1 MNVARAG
8 KSLSIRFKLFML
20 ISSVVAGLVALL
32 ALYFVSRQVAM
43 LERTALGKGE
53 LLAHQVRTS
62 VAFDDKETARE
73 VFEAAHQSPEIL
85 HLALF
90 RADGGLLY
98 ADGSGDLRAP
108 AAVTA
113 SRLEVDGNRM
123 RVVAPVVSV
132 EGPRGALV
140 IELDRARLQADIR
153 AVRLGAL
160 AIGGA
165 GLLAGLLA
173 AWLVGTSFAR
183 RIERVTR
190 SAAAV
195 AAGDLSQPHI
205 EEKSRDE
212 IGQLAEAFNAMV
224 GSLNVLV
231 QKLSET
237 SAQLEGASD
246 SFLDVV
252 RFHGDDMR
260 DAAQRVEEVIRQGAS
275 QEGLNDAVVHVER
288 LAQGARGVSD
298 GLVPGF
304 IELREY
310 ADHLNGVIGGFKVT
324 QRVPEGQEASA

>member
-8 KSLSIRFKLFML
+8 KSLSIRFKLFIL
-20 ISSVVAGLVALL
+20 ISGVVAGVVAFL
-32 ALYFVSRQVAM
+32 ALYFMSRQVAM
-43 LERTALGKGE
+43 LEQTAMAKAE
-53 LLAHQVRTS
+53 LLAQQVRTS
-62 VAFDDKETARE
+62 IAFDDKETARE
-73 VFEAAHQSPEIL
+73 VFEAAHHSPEIL

-98 ADGSGDLRAP
+98 ADGSGELRAP
-108 AAVTA
+108 AAV
-113 SRLEVDGNRM
+113 SVPRFEVDGERM
-123 RVVAPVVSV
+123 RVIAPVVSV

-140 IELDRARLQADIR
+140 VELDRARLQADIR

-183 RIERVTR
+183 RIGRVTR
-190 SAAAV
+190 CATAV
-195 AAGDLSQPHI
+195 AAGDLSQPSV
-205 EEKSRDE
+205 EERSGDE
-212 IGQLAEAFNAMV
+212 IGQMVVAFNSMV
-224 GSLNVLV
+224 ENLRSLV

-252 RFHGDDMR
+252 RFHGDDMK
-260 DAAQRVEEVIRQGAS
+260 DAAQRVEEVIRQRAS
-275 QEGLNDAVVHVER
+275 QDGMGEAVAHVER
-288 LAQGARGVSD
+288 LTQGARGVSD

-304 IELREY
+304 IELRQY
-310 ADHLNGVIGGFKVT
+310 ADHLNGVIGGFKVA
-324 QRVPEGQEASA
+324 PEAQEASA